1 MYPVHWCTCVH
12 VALESV
18 DAYLPVGAVVSI
30 SVPGCA
36 SAYGCASEQGL
47 PFRRAEI
54 VHGVFEIKLKY
65 IKGYVK
71 AKCEG

>member
-1 MYPVHWCTCVH
+1 MQSCPSLYLDVHLH
-12 VALESV
+12 M
-18 DAYLPVGAVVSI
+18 DARLTKDCHFI
-30 SVPGCA
+30 
-36 SAYGCASEQGL
+36 L
-47 PFRRAEI
+47 RRAEI

>member
-1 MYPVHWCTCVH
+1 MRTYPKVQSCPSLYLDVHLH
-12 VALESV
+12 M
-18 DAYLPVGAVVSI
+18 DARLNKDCHFI
-30 SVPGCA
+30 
-36 SAYGCASEQGL
+36 L
-47 PFRRAEI
+47 RRAEI

>member
-1 MYPVHWCTCVH
+1 M
-12 VALESV
+12 
-18 DAYLPVGAVVSI
+18 SI